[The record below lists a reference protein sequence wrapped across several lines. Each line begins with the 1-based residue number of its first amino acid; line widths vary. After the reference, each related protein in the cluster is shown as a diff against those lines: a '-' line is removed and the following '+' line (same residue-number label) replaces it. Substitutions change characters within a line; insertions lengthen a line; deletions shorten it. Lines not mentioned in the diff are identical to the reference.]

1 MSTIAVGL
9 TLGRRRPSGGTAA
22 WLVAGGAGAALAA
35 GLVGLLLLAA
45 FVGIAPSGGGGAA
58 VLRADAVPA
67 ALAPDFAAAG
77 RLCPAVSPALLAAQA
92 KAESGFD
99 ASAVSPAGAVGLAQ
113 FMPGTWAIWGGDANG
128 DGRADPRNPVDA
140 IYAQA
145 RYDCALATDLGGLG
159 GDIPSL
165 MLAAYNAGP
174 YAVIEAGGIPPITET
189 RNYVTTILASER
201 EMTAPAALTIGAAA
215 GPVANRAIG
224 FAAGR
229 IGTPYEWGGDGAD
242 GRFDCSGLTQA
253 AFRSGGVQLPRTAAE
268 QWWTGSHPASG
279 SEQPGDL
286 VFFGGTPDSISHVGI
301 VVGNGLMVD
310 APHTGAVIRIEPYA
324 DWGDLYGFTR
334 VTG

>member
-1 MSTIAVGL
+1 MSTLAVGL
-9 TLGRRRPSGGTAA
+9 ALGRRGRSGGAA
-22 WLVAGGAGAALAA
+22 WLVAGGAGVALAA

-45 FVGIAPSGGGGAA
+45 LVGIPPSSGGGAGA
-58 VLRADAVPA
+58 LRTDAVPA

-128 DGRADPRNPVDA
+128 DGRADPRDPVDA

-145 RYDCALATDLGGLG
+145 RYDCALATDLGGLH
-159 GDIPSL
+159 GDITSL

-174 YAVIEAGGIPPITET
+174 YAVVEAGGIPPITET
-189 RNYVTTILASER
+189 RNYVAAILASER
-201 EMTAPAALTIGAAA
+201 KMSAPQVLTDAAA
-215 GPVANRAIG
+215 GPVAGRAIG
-224 FAAGR
+224 FAQDR

-253 AFRSGGVQLPRTAAE
+253 AFRSAGVELPRTAAE
-268 QWWTGSHPASG
+268 QWWTGGHPASG

-310 APHTGAVIRIEPYA
+310 APHTGAVVRIEPYNN
-324 DWGDLYGFTR
+324 WGDLYGFTR
-334 VTG
+334 VTS